1 MRTQRAAGVVSTVL
15 CLDDNT
21 RVEEAVKEPG
31 HGRVLVVHCGGSL
44 QRAVVGAQIAAAAVE
59 NGWKGFVV
67 NGCIRDS
74 VELAGMQ
81 IGVKALGA
89 HPRKTEL
96 RGDGKRDVAV
106 TFGGV
111 TFLPGEIL
119 VADEDGVVVGPA
131 ALLPPLKIKL

>member
-1 MRTQRAAGVVSTVL
+1 MVSTVL

-21 RVEEAVKEPG
+21 RIKEAVNEPG
-31 HGRVLVVHCGGSL
+31 LGRVLVVHCGGSL
-44 QRAVVGAQIAAAAVE
+44 ERAVVGGQMAAAAVQ
-59 NGWKGFVV
+59 NGWAGFII

-89 HPRKTEL
+89 HPRKTER

-111 TFLPGEIL
+111 TFHPGQDFV
-119 VADEDGVVVGPA
+119 VADEDGCVVGPTR
-131 ALLPPLKIKL
+131 LLPKT

>member
-1 MRTQRAAGVVSTVL
+1 MSTVL

-21 RVEEAVKEPG
+21 RIKEAVSEPG
-31 HGRVLVVHCGGSL
+31 LGRVLVVHCGGSL
-44 QRAVVGAQIAAAAVE
+44 QRAVVGDQMAAAAIQ
-59 NGWKGFVV
+59 NGWAGFII

-81 IGVKALGA
+81 IGIKALGA
-89 HPRKTEL
+89 HPRKTER

-111 TFLPGEIL
+111 TFHPAQDFV
-119 VADEDGVVVGPA
+119 VADEDGVVVGPIK
-131 ALLPPLKIKL
+131 LLPKTKL

>member
-1 MRTQRAAGVVSTVL
+1 VL

-21 RVEEAVKEPG
+21 RVREAVNEPG
-31 HGRVLVVHCGGSL
+31 LGRVLVVHCGGSL
-44 QRAVVGAQIAAAAVE
+44 QRAVVGDQMAAAAVQ
-59 NGWKGFVV
+59 NGWKGFII

-89 HPRKTEL
+89 HPRKTER

-111 TFLPGEIL
+111 TFHPGQD
-119 VADEDGVVVGPA
+119 VVVCDEDGVVVGPA
-131 ALLPPLKIKL
+131 ALLAPLKTKL